1 MVHSAQAPR
10 RSPRQRF
17 APPRSLAALLGVVL
31 VLGLAWALLVPPWQA
46 PDEIQH
52 FGYAQSLA
60 ESFRLP
66 GDPHWLEESTDETAA
81 DGAVGA
87 TQVAFFPQAAPPSW
101 SRSTAAAYQAV
112 EHSANPPSRTNGGG
126 PNPESQNPPLYYL
139 YAAATYLI
147 DGAGT
152 AFGRLY
158 AIRIGGVLL
167 LALTTLGAWLLAGET
182 FGRRRLAQLTCAA
195 IVGLLPMNTFIST
208 SVTPDALLITL
219 WTFTLW
225 MGARVINRGAQ
236 IRDAAVLCGLV
247 GAAVLTKATS
257 YALVVPVLLALAIGW
272 RRRPRAEHRS
282 AARKLTIAALAMVVP
297 ILTWLIVAHAL
308 GRPGINRVGSAAAHP
323 FSLFGFARYV
333 WQFYLPRPPFMAPFR
348 VTPQLPLYDIWIR
361 QVTGVFGWLDV
372 SLPGWMYP
380 VSAVLAAGV
389 SVTAVALLTRR
400 PSRPHLPLLAFFA
413 LTMVALLGVVHVT
426 EYRVLIAG
434 QGEFLQGR
442 YLLPIVG
449 LLGLLVGV
457 IVVRVPRAV
466 RPAIG
471 GLTLAILLAAQVL
484 ALTSVAQGY
493 YL

>member
-1 MVHSAQAPR
+1 MQRSAQAPR
-10 RSPRQRF
+10 RSPRRRF
-17 APPRSLAALLGVVL
+17 TPPRSLVALLGVV
-31 VLGLAWALLVPPWQA
+31 VVIGLAWALLVPPWQA

-60 ESFRLP
+60 ENFRLP
-66 GDPHWLEESTDETAA
+66 GDPHWLEESSDELAA
-81 DGAVGA
+81 DAAVGA
-87 TQVAFFPQAAPPSW
+87 SNVAFFPQAAPPNW
-101 SRSTAAAYQAV
+101 SRAAAVAYQAA
-112 EHSANPPSRTNGGG
+112 EHGANPPSRTNGGG

-139 YAAATYLI
+139 YAAAAYLI
-147 DGAGT
+147 DGSGT

-158 AIRIGGVLL
+158 AIRIGGVVL

-195 IVGLLPMNTFIST
+195 IAGLLPMNTFIST

-225 MGARVINRGAQ
+225 MGARVINHGAR
-236 IRDAAVLCGLV
+236 IRDAVVLCGLV

-272 RRRPRAEHRS
+272 RRRPPAEHRS

-297 ILTWLIVAHAL
+297 ILAWLIVAHAL
-308 GRPGINRVGSAAAHP
+308 GRPGINRVGSSTAHP
-323 FSLFGFARYV
+323 FSLFGFVRYV
-333 WQFYLPRPPFMAPFR
+333 WQYYLPRPPFMTPFR
-348 VTPQLPLYDIWIR
+348 VTPQLPLYDIWVR
-361 QVTGVFGWLDV
+361 QLTGVFGWLDV
-372 SLPGWMYP
+372 SLPAWMYP
-380 VSAVLAAGV
+380 VSATLAAGV
-389 SVTAVALLTRR
+389 TVTAIGILTRVR
-400 PSRPHLPLLAFFA
+400 GRGHLPLLAFFS
-413 LTMVALLGVVHVT
+413 LTAVALLGVLHIT

-449 LLGLLVGV
+449 LLGLLVAV
-457 IVVRVPRAV
+457 IVVRVPRTV

-471 GLTLAILLAAQVL
+471 GLILVVLLAAQVL
-484 ALTSVAQGY
+484 SLATIAQGY